1 MITVFNTSCKSDTLY
16 KCVYSL
22 NGVLDAGDGEEG
34 SQICRVGGDDY
45 QSKKPPNPH
54 HHPCSQSRV
63 GHLTTCRSNRR
74 KEQTEKVDDSAV
86 SETRCVSF

>member
-1 MITVFNTSCKSDTLY
+1 MQ

-34 SQICRVGGDDY
+34 SQICCVGGDDN

-63 GHLTTCRSNRR
+63 GHLTTCRENSKKR
-74 KEQTEKVDDSAV
+74 KQKRLMTVLSWKLDVYTFEINF
-86 SETRCVSF
+86 SF

>member
-1 MITVFNTSCKSDTLY
+1 MFDASCKSDMY

-34 SQICRVGGDDY
+34 SQICCVGGDDY

-63 GHLTTCRSNRR
+63 GHLATCRG
-74 KEQTEKVDDSAV
+74 TGEKSKQKRLMTVLSLKLDVYA
-86 SETRCVSF
+86 F